1 MRWEFQHNF
10 FDLKSK
16 NQIGSGKSIKKNLAP
31 RELSGT
37 RVVPQVFSFYQ
48 PAQVLKQESTSF
60 IFQDATGFHVLA
72 RQGAKDPA
80 PKILP
85 EKQYILKFPLNQGAS
100 WKQQA
105 EGFILE
111 DTVIDTK
118 GSVQT
123 PAGAFQDCLVVKRL
137 YFAPKNPNTP
147 LQEALFWFAPGVGN
161 VKTIIKHPQEN
172 KEIVQELVS
181 FTK

>member
-1 MRWEFQHNF
+1 
-10 FDLKSK
+10 
-16 NQIGSGKSIKKNLAP
+16 
-31 RELSGT
+31 
-37 RVVPQVFSFYQ
+37 
-48 PAQVLKQESTSF
+48 
-60 IFQDATGFHVLA
+60 
-72 RQGAKDPA
+72 QGAKDQA

-111 DTVIDTK
+111 DTIIDTK

-123 PAGAFQDCLVVKRL
+123 PAGAFQDCLVLKRI
-137 YFAPKNPNTP
+137 YFHPKNPNTP

-161 VKTIIKHPQEN
+161 VKTIIKHTQEN